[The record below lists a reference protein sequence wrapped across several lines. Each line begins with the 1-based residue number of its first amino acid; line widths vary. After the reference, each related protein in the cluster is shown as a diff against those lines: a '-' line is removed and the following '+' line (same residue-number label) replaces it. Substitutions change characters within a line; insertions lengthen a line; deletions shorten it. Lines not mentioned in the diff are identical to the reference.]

1 MISTKSV
8 GRLSRSE
15 VRAGL
20 AAVTPMALAVGILG
34 VVWGAGAAEEGFSF
48 LEGMTLS
55 AIGFSGAMQFA
66 ALRIFEDGGSRL
78 TVVATAAVL
87 ATRHLLMGA
96 SLATYMQE
104 HSRARRAVFAFFM
117 IDESYGLAMLRYLVG
132 RGTATFFMTTGIA
145 LWTVWVVGTAIGLL
159 IGSAAAE
166 DLRLEILFP
175 LLFMA
180 LLLPLLRGRPELVA
194 ALVAAVTAVV
204 GIEVLPGSWY
214 VIAAALC
221 GSLAGFVYEERTRA
235 PERVE
240 L

>member
-1 MISTKSV
+1 MISTKIPAA
-8 GRLSRSE
+8 LSRSE
-15 VRAGL
+15 IRAGL
-20 AAVTPMALAVGILG
+20 VAVAPMALAVGILG
-34 VVWGAGAAEEGFSF
+34 VVWGAGAAEQGFTF

-66 ALRIFEDGGSRL
+66 ALRIFEDGGTRL

-96 SLATYMQE
+96 SLVTYMTE
-104 HSRARRAVFAFFM
+104 HSRMRRAVFSFFM
-117 IDESYGLAMLRYLVG
+117 IDESYGLAMVRYLAG
-132 RGTATFFMTTGIA
+132 RGTATFFMTAGIA
-145 LWTVWVVGTAIGLL
+145 LWTVWVVGTALGLL

-166 DLRLEILFP
+166 DLQLEILFP
-175 LLFMA
+175 LLFLA

-204 GIEVLPGSWY
+204 GIEALPGSWY
-214 VIAAALC
+214 VIAAAFC
-221 GSLAGFVYEERTRA
+221 GSLAGYVYEERTRA
-235 PERVE
+235 APRAE